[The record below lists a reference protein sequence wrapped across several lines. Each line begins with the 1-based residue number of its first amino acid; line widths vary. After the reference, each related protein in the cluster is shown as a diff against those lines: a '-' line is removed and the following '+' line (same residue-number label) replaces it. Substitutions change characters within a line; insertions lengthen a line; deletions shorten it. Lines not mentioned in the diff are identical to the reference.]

1 MTITDAGPM
10 TSPVVSRR
18 STALLIGI
26 LMLVNSAAI
35 WGQAGWALEHI
46 VPAQWDWRA
55 GLALAL
61 GFAAALELIG
71 VFLATMAD
79 EAEARHQPAGGIRL
93 GSYAVGLVSGA
104 LNLSHWGVWTAAAA
118 AFGFLSAVSPFL
130 WGIYSRV
137 RRGRPIAPSRR
148 FWHPVAA
155 VRLIRFMAWH
165 GLTDEL
171 AAIEALAEST
181 RGGSNGQDRAE
192 DHGQGDPRE
201 GVIPDGGRGAEEDPP
216 GAAGDVPEQQEEV
229 AAAPVNLSRPR
240 KPHTTNPDRVRR
252 AYERN
257 PAADPAAIAR
267 RLNLSLATV
276 KKYRPPK
283 EQPEK
288 VNGKVPDLEGAK

>member
-1 MTITDAGPM
+1 MTN
-10 TSPVVSRR
+10 PVVSRR

-79 EAEARHQPAGGIRL
+79 EAEARHQSAGGIRL

-155 VRLIRFMAWH
+155 VRLIRHMAWR

-171 AAIEALAEST
+171 AAIEALAEADAPLAPPVGLTSAAAAASARARRVRHRRSLRAVRVT
-181 RGGSNGQDRAE
+181 QPHRCVTPAQEPRQDDRATHE
-192 DHGQGDPRE
+192 
-201 GVIPDGGRGAEEDPP
+201 VIHAVLAIKTAYPDLPQRRIAVL
-216 GAAGDVPEQQEEV
+216 AATSE
-229 AAAPVNLSRPR
+229 A
-240 KPHTTNPDRVRR
+240 TVRR
-252 AYERN
+252 ALRRTR
-257 PAADPAAIAR
+257 AAE
-267 RLNLSLATV
+267 AT
-276 KKYRPPK
+276 
-283 EQPEK
+283 QPTVE

>member
-1 MTITDAGPM
+1 M

-46 VPAQWDWRA
+46 VPARWDWRA

-171 AAIEALAEST
+171 AAIEALAESAK
-181 RGGSNGQDRAE
+181 GGSNGNQLGEGRPQSERGDHLDGSEGIGGAGEGDRPQGRRAA
-192 DHGQGDPRE
+192 GGDPAPVGE
-201 GVIPDGGRGAEEDPP
+201 
-216 GAAGDVPEQQEEV
+216 GAAPGV
-229 AAAPVNLSRPR
+229 AEVNLSRPR
-240 KPHTTNPDRVRR
+240 KPHTANPDRVRR
-252 AYERN
+252 AYEKD
-257 PAADPAAIAR
+257 PEADPAAVAK
-267 RLNLSLATV
+267 RLKLSPATV
-276 KKYRPPK
+276 KRYRPPK
-283 EQPEK
+283 EQPEQ
-288 VNGKVPDLEGAK
+288 VNGKVPSLEGAK

>member
-1 MTITDAGPM
+1 M

-46 VPAQWDWRA
+46 VPARWDWRA

-155 VRLIRFMAWH
+155 VRLIRHMAWN

-171 AAIEALAEST
+171 AAIEALADEST
-181 RGGSNGQDRAE
+181 QGGSNGTAGEGPEAGPARGEVPGEGRQPPNSDGEGR
-192 DHGQGDPRE
+192 GGDP
-201 GVIPDGGRGAEEDPP
+201 
-216 GAAGDVPEQQEEV
+216 AGEQVEV
-229 AAAPVNLSRPR
+229 APAQIEPTKPPAR

-257 PAADPAAIAR
+257 PEADPAAVAR

-283 EQPEK
+283 GQPGQ
-288 VNGKVPDLEGAK
+288 VNGKVPDLDLEGAKS

>member
-1 MTITDAGPM
+1 M

-26 LMLVNSAAI
+26 LLLVNSAAI

-46 VPAQWDWRA
+46 VPAAWDWRA

-155 VRLIRFMAWH
+155 VRLIRHMAWH

-171 AAIEALAEST
+171 AAIEALAEEST
-181 RGGSNGQDRAE
+181 QGVSNGEERQQGTGGSGGDLGREHGKGQPEPQANAADLS
-192 DHGQGDPRE
+192 GP
-201 GVIPDGGRGAEEDPP
+201 GAEGEGHEIAPAQIEPP
-216 GAAGDVPEQQEEV
+216 KP
-229 AAAPVNLSRPR
+229 PTR
-240 KPHTTNPDRVRR
+240 KPHTTNPERVRR
-252 AYERN
+252 AYERK
-257 PAADPAAIAR
+257 PDADPAVVAR

-283 EQPEK
+283 EQPEQ
-288 VNGKVPDLEGAK
+288 VNGKVPDLEEVGADG

>member
-1 MTITDAGPM
+1 M

-46 VPAQWDWRA
+46 VPARWDWRA

-148 FWHPVAA
+148 FWHPVSA
-155 VRLIRFMAWH
+155 VRLIRHMAWH

-181 RGGSNGQDRAE
+181 QGGSNGNQLGEARPQSERGDHLGGGEGSGGAGEGDGPQGGRAA
-192 DHGQGDPRE
+192 GGDPAPVGE
-201 GVIPDGGRGAEEDPP
+201 
-216 GAAGDVPEQQEEV
+216 GAAPQV
-229 AAAPVNLSRPR
+229 AEVNLSRPR

-257 PAADPAAIAR
+257 PEADPATVAR

-283 EQPEK
+283 EQPEQ

>member
-1 MTITDAGPM
+1 M

-46 VPAQWDWRA
+46 VPARWDWRA

-148 FWHPVAA
+148 FWHPVSA
-155 VRLIRFMAWH
+155 VRLIRHMAWQ

-171 AAIEALAEST
+171 AAIEALAEKST
-181 RGGSNGQDRAE
+181 RGGSNGE
-192 DHGQGDPRE
+192 ESGQGAGGSDGHKRGEHRE
-201 GVIPDGGRGAEEDPP
+201 GEPGQHPDAGAGEAIRRSGEVD
-216 GAAGDVPEQQEEV
+216 EV
-229 AAAPVNLSRPR
+229 ALAQIEPTKPPVR

-252 AYERN
+252 AYERS
-257 PAADPAAIAR
+257 PEADPAVVAR

-283 EQPEK
+283 EQPGQ
-288 VNGKVPDLEGAK
+288 VNGKVPDLDLEGAKS